1 MPLDESE
8 LPLCLPEVDS
18 YEPTDDGSSPLAA
31 MEDWVHTTCPSC
43 GAAAERETDTMPQ
56 WAGSSWYFLRYLDPH
71 NDEELAS
78 REAIETWMPVD
89 WYNGGMEHTT
99 LHLLYSRFW
108 HKFLYDIGAVN
119 TPEPYQ
125 KRSSHGFI
133 LGKGNI
139 KMSKSRGNVINPDEV
154 IEEVG
159 ADALRSYEMFIGDFE
174 KAVSWSN
181 EGLAGTKRFLDRLW
195 FAFERVDMNKRG
207 YSPELE
213 VQIHRTIKKV
223 GKTMKPSKPI
233 PQSPP

>member
-1 MPLDESE
+1 
-8 LPLCLPEVDS
+8 
-18 YEPTDDGSSPLAA
+18 
-31 MEDWVHTTCPSC
+31 MEEWVHTTCPSC

-108 HKFLYDIGAVN
+108 HKFLYDIGVVN

-159 ADALRSYEMFIGDFE
+159 PMRSAAMRCLSETL
-174 KAVSWSN
+174 K
-181 EGLAGTKRFLDRLW
+181 
-195 FAFERVDMNKRG
+195 
-207 YSPELE
+207 
-213 VQIHRTIKKV
+213 
-223 GKTMKPSKPI
+223 KPSAGQMKVWPERSAFLI
-233 PQSPP
+233 ACGLRLREWT